1 MTKVSQNRWVDYV
14 VFGLSLFLLF
24 CLLFESYIELPR
36 LVTWLGRWHPLV
48 LHFPIVLLLLC
59 AFLGLTG
66 KKVPKQLLT
75 SAVVLSLVT
84 AISGFFLGKEIVPKG
99 DLLFWHQLMGGG
111 LALLAAVWLGL
122 TQSTLDNLIFTKII
136 QVVLVGLIFATGHY
150 GGMVTHGED
159 FLALPTE
166 KRADKI
172 PENPL
177 VYNDVVGRILEKK
190 CVSCHNP
197 NKIKG
202 GLLMTSLDDLLAG
215 GEVGNTI
222 LPGNAEESEL
232 LRRVHLPMEDE
243 EHMPPDGKQPLN
255 EQEILILERWIS
267 FGASDTLRLAH
278 LQSSEPLK
286 RLVEGLMQP
295 DAKEKWTTVPKV
307 ADSSLQRLNT
317 DYVTIKRI
325 AGDADALSVN
335 IYRAPVY
342 TAAQVTNLKFIGQN
356 IVQLDVS
363 GLPIGQDEMDFIG
376 SCTNLEWLELDQTPI
391 TDIEM
396 ETLNQLTKL
405 KTLKIHSTSI
415 SDGSIAVFNKMKA
428 LREVYLWNTQISA
441 DGLKDLKS
449 ENPML
454 RIEEGIAKELR
465 NSFVVSDSLKE
476 R

>member
-1 MTKVSQNRWVDYV
+1 
-14 VFGLSLFLLF
+14 
-24 CLLFESYIELPR
+24 
-36 LVTWLGRWHPLV
+36 
-48 LHFPIVLLLLC
+48 
-59 AFLGLTG
+59 
-66 KKVPKQLLT
+66 
-75 SAVVLSLVT
+75 
-84 AISGFFLGKEIVPKG
+84 
-99 DLLFWHQLMGGG
+99 
-111 LALLAAVWLGL
+111 
-122 TQSTLDNLIFTKII
+122 
-136 QVVLVGLIFATGHY
+136 
-150 GGMVTHGED
+150 
-159 FLALPTE
+159 
-166 KRADKI
+166 
-172 PENPL
+172 
-177 VYNDVVGRILEKK
+177 
-190 CVSCHNP
+190 
-197 NKIKG
+197 
-202 GLLMTSLDDLLAG
+202 MTSLDDLLAG